1 MDYSWLMFDADG
13 TLFDY
18 DRAETAA
25 LEATISEVG
34 LKFDDHV
41 LLIYRQINGR
51 MWQEFEQGSMSQERL
66 KSERF
71 RVLCTQLGVD
81 LDYEYMSHRYQ
92 SNLALGTYLID
103 GADELLEELNG
114 RYRIALIT
122 NGLKD
127 VQRPRIA
134 ESTVRDRF
142 STIIISEEVGV
153 AKPDSKIFD
162 IAFQKMNHP
171 QKDQVLIIGDSLS
184 SDITGGINYGIDTC
198 WYNPMGHEHP
208 SGMDIRFE
216 IRALNELLDFL

>member
-18 DRAETAA
+18 DRAEVAA
-25 LEATISEVG
+25 LEATFSELG
-34 LKFDDHV
+34 LEFDDHA

-71 RVLCTQLGVD
+71 RLLCNQLGVD
-81 LDYEYMSHRYQ
+81 FDYEHMSRRYQ

-103 GADELLEELNG
+103 GADELLEELDG

-162 IAFQKMNHP
+162 IAFQQMNYP
-171 QKDQVLIIGDSLS
+171 QKNQVLIIGDSLS
-184 SDITGGINYGIDTC
+184 SDIAGGINYGIDTC
-198 WYNPMGHEHP
+198 WYNPEGLEHP
-208 SGMDIRFE
+208 SGMDIRYE
-216 IRALNELLDFL
+216 IRGLNELLGLL